1 MDKQWVE
8 VELAPVVVAELAAVV
23 AGLVPVVAALE
34 RVLVPAAA
42 VAAEWAAAM
51 RPHNHNRRAA
61 GPLSLARLN
70 KARRRAHYCD
80 ARTKRMAI
88 SQVPRSA
95 WRRRVTRRAISL
107 PANAGARERYLVAA
121 EWNAQH

>member
-70 KARRRAHYCD
+70 KARRRA
-80 ARTKRMAI
+80 
-88 SQVPRSA
+88 
-95 WRRRVTRRAISL
+95 
-107 PANAGARERYLVAA
+107 RY
-121 EWNAQH
+121 

>member
-34 RVLVPAAA
+34 RVLVPA

-61 GPLSLARLN
+61 GPLSLARLDCGN
-70 KARRRAHYCD
+70 GLIRSVGRGCVADLVIRITSQRR
-80 ARTKRMAI
+80 
-88 SQVPRSA
+88 
-95 WRRRVTRRAISL
+95 
-107 PANAGARERYLVAA
+107 
-121 EWNAQH
+121 

>member
-1 MDKQWVE
+1 MDKQWVAA
-8 VELAPVVVAELAAVV
+8 ELVLELAAVV
-23 AGLVPVVAALE
+23 QALAAAELVPVVVAQE
-34 RVLVPAAA
+34 RVLGPAAA
-42 VAAEWAAAM
+42 VEWAAAM

-80 ARTKRMAI
+80 AMTRRGAI
-88 SQVPRSA
+88 SQGPRSV
-95 WRRRVTRRAISL
+95 WQGWVTRRAISL

-121 EWNAQH
+121 G